1 MSESM
6 SFKDI
11 LKNDLENTFFLAEEF
26 AERHTINGKEMDV
39 LFDDYELME
48 RKGSQRV
55 NEHFDGIYTAD
66 LLLYVKVQDFGVP
79 PKVGA
84 LLILDGSK
92 SYRVKEVTEEMGVYA
107 IALGA
112 NRV

>member
-39 LFDDYELME
+39 LLDDYELME
-48 RKGSQRV
+48 RKGS
-55 NEHFDGIYTAD
+55 
-66 LLLYVKVQDFGVP
+66 
-79 PKVGA
+79 
-84 LLILDGSK
+84 
-92 SYRVKEVTEEMGVYA
+92 
-107 IALGA
+107 
-112 NRV
+112 

>member
-1 MSESM
+1 MSKSM

-39 LFDDYELME
+39 LFD
-48 RKGSQRV
+48 
-55 NEHFDGIYTAD
+55 GIYTAD

-92 SYRVKEVTEEMGVYA
+92 TYRVKEVTEEMGVYA

-112 NRV
+112 NRA